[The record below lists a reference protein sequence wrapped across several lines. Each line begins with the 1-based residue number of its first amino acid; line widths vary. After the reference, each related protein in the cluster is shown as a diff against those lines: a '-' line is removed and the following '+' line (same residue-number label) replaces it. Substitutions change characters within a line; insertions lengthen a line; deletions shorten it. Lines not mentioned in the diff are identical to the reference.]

1 MAKYAPERLHS
12 LLIGGAHPYPRVR
25 EVFQQR
31 LQSLQKGA
39 EAIVEMWDAP
49 VSSTLR
55 ARLRTNDVEAC
66 MALTQAW
73 TEATETL
80 ATYAAEVAQEPVIIT
95 VAGKPVAA
103 LVAIENA
110 DLETVSL
117 STNPDFLALIERSRA
132 HHQAE
137 GGLSSAEL
145 RRRLGLRNAE

>member
-1 MAKYAPERLHS
+1 MKVIDL
-12 LLIGGAHPYPRVR
+12 
-25 EVFQQR
+25 
-31 LQSLQKGA
+31 
-39 EAIVEMWDAP
+39 
-49 VSSTLR
+49 
-55 ARLRTNDVEAC
+55 
-66 MALTQAW
+66 

-117 STNPDFLALIERSRA
+117 STNPDFLALIERLRA
-132 HHQAE
+132 RHQAE